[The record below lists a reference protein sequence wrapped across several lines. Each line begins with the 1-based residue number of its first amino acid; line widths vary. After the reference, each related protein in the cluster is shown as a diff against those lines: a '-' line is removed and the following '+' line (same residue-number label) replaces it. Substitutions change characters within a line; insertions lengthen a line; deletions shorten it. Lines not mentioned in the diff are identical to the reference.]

1 MIHPLPEPYPPA
13 ALSPSPLSHRRPT
26 LSLPSHTVAPLQIH
40 RPSLSSDRRPSS
52 PIPSAATHAPAAH
65 AAPPT
70 AGTWRKAG
78 RAADLSPRRVRPA
91 AMVVASRNGGN
102 TEVLL
107 PGGQCSSPHWQR
119 AGMLYPS
126 SDPPQLPSSNPST
139 LLFRSTAVRD
149 ETGVRRST
157 SPSAEQRTCRPK
169 GSALRD
175 AAARGRL
182 RPSATTPP
190 PPPSQRGHFAGVAK
204 VQALFLRA
212 FMWEELF
219 LLLICF
225 VVFSWNTC

>member
-26 LSLPSHTVAPLQIH
+26 LLLLYRST
-40 RPSLSSDRRPSS
+40 
-52 PIPSAATHAPAAH
+52 
-65 AAPPT
+65 APPSPLT
-70 AGTWRKAG
+70 DALPPQSPVPLPTPPRPTLLPRLPAHEG
-78 RAADLSPRRVRPA
+78 RRGELRTSAPRRVRLA

-107 PGGQCSSPHWQR
+107 PSGQCSSPHWQHT
-119 AGMLYPS
+119 GMLCPS

-175 AAARGRL
+175 TAARGRL
-182 RPSATTPP
+182 RPSATTPL